1 MEVDWLRRRGLSLG
15 SEGAG
20 CMNVEHD
27 ARVLTGTAG
36 LDHLLGGGLPASRVY
51 LIEGDPGSGKT
62 TLGLQFLREGVARGE
77 KVLYVTLS
85 ETRAELAGVAASHGW
100 TLDGMTVHELNPS
113 DESFKPDDQYTFFH
127 PSEVELSETTK
138 AVLAEVERTS
148 PARVVF
154 DSLSEMRLLAREP
167 LRYRRQILGLKQ
179 FFIGRNCTVLL
190 LDDRTSGDG
199 DLQLQSL
206 AHGVVTLE
214 QLAPEYGA
222 ERRRLRI
229 VKMRGVRF
237 QGGFHDFVIA
247 TGGLRVFPRLV
258 AAESRSGGAHG
269 AASTGITMLDA
280 LLGGGL
286 DRGTSSLF
294 MGPAGAGKSAIACQI
309 AVAGAT
315 RGERVA
321 MYLFDEGL
329 DTFRRRA
336 AGLGSDVT
344 EHVESGRLTLTQVD
358 PAEMSPGEFADNV
371 RAAVDNDHATIVV
384 IDSLNGYLNAMP
396 EERYLVAQLHELFMF
411 LRQRGVLAIS
421 VVAQHGLVGQMQ
433 APVDLSYLADN
444 VLLLRFFE
452 AHGAVRQAI
461 SVLKKRSG
469 PHEKTIRELRLD
481 SSGVVVGE
489 PLAEFQGVLTGVP
502 VFIGGKAAESTA
514 AK

>member
-1 MEVDWLRRRGLSLG
+1 MQAEQR
-15 SEGAG
+15 EAG
-20 CMNVEHD
+20 VS
-27 ARVLTGTAG
+27 TGIAG
-36 LDHLLGGGLPASRVY
+36 LDHVLGKGLPAKRVY
-51 LIEGDPGSGKT
+51 LIEGDPGAGKT
-62 TLGLQFLREGVARGE
+62 TLGLQFLRDGIANGE

-85 ETRAELAGVAASHGW
+85 ETRAELTAVAESHGW
-100 TLDGMTVHELNPS
+100 TLEGMDVHELSPS
-113 DESFKPDDQYTFFH
+113 EESVKPDDQYTFFH

-138 AVLAEVERTS
+138 AVLAEVDRINPS
-148 PARVVF
+148 RVVF

-190 LDDRTSGDG
+190 LDDRTSQAG

-229 VKMRGVRF
+229 IKMRGVRF
-237 QGGFHDFVIA
+237 QGGYHDFIIA
-247 TGGLRVFPRLV
+247 TGGLRIFPRLV
-258 AAESRSGGAHG
+258 AAESRLEASYGS
-269 AASTGITMLDA
+269 ASTCIQRLDA

-294 MGPAGAGKSAIACQI
+294 IGPAGAGKSAIATQI
-309 AVAGAT
+309 AVAAAA
-315 RGERVA
+315 RGEHVA

-329 DTFRRRA
+329 ETFRRRA
-336 AGLGSDVT
+336 AGLGADVT
-344 EHVESGRLTLTQVD
+344 DHVASGHLTLTQVD
-358 PAEMSPGEFADNV
+358 PAELSPGEFAERV
-371 RAAVDNDHATIVV
+371 RTAVVENRASVVV

-396 EERYLVAQLHELFMF
+396 EERFLLAQLHELFMF
-411 LRQRGVLAIS
+411 LRQHGVLAIS

-433 APVDLSYLADN
+433 TPVDLSYLADN

-452 AHGAVRQAI
+452 ARGAVRQAI

-469 PHEKTIRELRLD
+469 PHEKTIRELRLE
-481 SSGVVVGE
+481 SSGITVGE
-489 PLAEFQGVLTGVP
+489 PLVEFQGVLTGVP
-502 VFIGGKAAESTA
+502 VYQGRSAAPSAGGQ
-514 AK
+514 

>member
-1 MEVDWLRRRGLSLG
+1 MDDAFDSRVSTGVVGVDQ
-15 SEGAG
+15 
-20 CMNVEHD
+20 
-27 ARVLTGTAG
+27 
-36 LDHLLGGGLPASRVY
+36 LLGGGLPSARVY

-62 TLGLQFLREGVARGE
+62 TMGLQFLRDGIARGE

-85 ETRAELAGVAASHGW
+85 ETRAELEAVAASHGW
-100 TLDGMTVHELNPS
+100 TLGGMTIHELAPS
-113 DESFKPDDQYTFFH
+113 DESFRPDDQYTFFH
-127 PSEVELSETTK
+127 PSEVELSQTTK
-138 AVLAEVERTS
+138 AVLAEVERINPT
-148 PARVVF
+148 RVVF

-179 FFIGRNCTVLL
+179 FFVGRNCTVLL
-190 LDDRTSGDG
+190 LDDRTSQAG

-206 AHGVVTLE
+206 AHGVITLD
-214 QLAPEYGA
+214 QLAPEFGA

-229 VKMRGVRF
+229 VKMRGVKF
-237 QGGFHDFVIA
+237 QGGLHDFLIA

-258 AAESRSGGAHG
+258 AADSRQSGAHG
-269 AASTGITMLDA
+269 VASTGIARLDD

-286 DRGTSSLF
+286 DRGTSTLF
-294 MGPAGAGKSAIACQI
+294 MGPAGAGKSAIATSI
-309 AVAGAT
+309 AVTAAQ
-315 RGERVA
+315 RGEHVA

-336 AGLGSDVT
+336 AGLGTDVK
-344 EHVESGRLTLTQVD
+344 EHVDSGRIVLTQVD

-371 RAAVDNDHATIVV
+371 RATVDQSHASVVV

-421 VVAQHGLVGQMQ
+421 VVAQHGMVGQMQ
-433 APVDLSYLADN
+433 TPVDLSYLADN

-452 AHGAVRQAI
+452 AGGAVRQAI

-469 PHEKTIRELRLD
+469 PHEKTIRELRLGP
-481 SSGVVVGE
+481 SGITVGE
-489 PLAEFQGVLTGVP
+489 PLTEFHGVLTGVP
-502 VFIGGKAAESTA
+502 VYQG
-514 AK
+514 AKTSMPADPEG